1 MVRSRWPVRA
11 PASTKAPERLLTGPV
26 SPVPQH
32 PGRGRAGRGTRPM
45 AGCRDP
51 VTSAPRTT
59 PGGSGLLLVQRRD
72 AGPPVVRVPP
82 VEPEA
87 RTMLQRRR
95 SAAHSRVSGQ
105 SSCSSGGAAGSR
117 ARAAASSARSPST
130 ARTARSLSMAC
141 TARTATSSSLASN
154 SDAQADFRSKRT
166 ARTTCHGNSCRVA
179 MFRIRMPAR
188 SASTRARPRSRMPA
202 PSTSPRPM
210 IATWSPVPNLTTP
223 VDDDLSRRPA
233 TSIEPVTNA
242 AASTQSSRMR
252 RGTAETGSD
261 VGEAGRVTPPWWQP
275 PRTAGARLAEC
286 GGVEISGTA
295 QHAAW
300 QARTVPPVE
309 QLRSDLWSIPVPM
322 GGPLR
327 YVSVYAIALD
337 GGGLGLLDTGWESD
351 AGWAALTGGLAQI
364 GGGLEDVRGV
374 LVTHLHFDH
383 LGLAR
388 RVREASGAWL
398 AMHPADARVVSRLSS
413 RDAEAAVA
421 EEVEFLVGLGADRA
435 EAVRD
440 VGPAE
445 HMRAFTLMAVPDRLL
460 EDGDHAAFP
469 GWRMRAVHTPGH
481 TPGHL
486 CFAEER
492 TGLFF
497 SGDHVLPRISP
508 NISTGSFS
516 GADPL
521 RNFLSSLAAV
531 RDLNPVEVLP
541 AHEWRFRGL
550 DSRVD
555 ELTTHHEHRLAELL
569 AAIARHPHSTPWQLA
584 AFLTWSRPWE
594 GYERRLRIFA
604 VTEAD
609 AHLRTL
615 AGRGLVV
622 GSGGAVLTWGRAAR
636 CAARRSPPWP

>member
-11 PASTKAPERLLTGPV
+11 PERTKAREGLLTGPV

-32 PGRGRAGRGTRPM
+32 PGRVRAGRGTRPM

-51 VTSAPRTT
+51 VTWAPRTT
-59 PGGSGLLLVQRRD
+59 PGGSGLLLVQRPD

-95 SAAHSRVSGQ
+95 SAGHSRVSGQ
-105 SSCSSGGAAGSR
+105 SSCSSGGGAGSP

-166 ARTTCHGNSCRVA
+166 ARTTCHGSSCRVA

-233 TSIEPVTNA
+233 TSIEPVTSA
-242 AASTQSSRMR
+242 AANAQSSRMR

-286 GGVEISGTA
+286 GLAECGDVEISGTA

-300 QARTVPPVE
+300 QAPPVPPVE
-309 QLRSDLWSIPVPM
+309 QLRPDLWSIPVPM

-327 YVSVYAIALD
+327 YVSVYAFALD
-337 GGGLGLLDTGWESD
+337 GGGLGLIDTGWGSDES
-351 AGWAALTGGLAQI
+351 WAALSAGLGAI
-364 GGGLEDVRGV
+364 GGDVADVRGV
-374 LVTHLHFDH
+374 LVTHLHYDH
-383 LGLAR
+383 LGLAER
-388 RVREASGAWL
+388 LRQASGAWG
-398 AMHPADARVVSRLSS
+398 AMHPAGAAIVGSPAL
-413 RDAEAAVA
+413 RDPATFVAAEI
-421 EEVEFLVGLGADRA
+421 EFLVSLGAARE
-435 EAVRD
+435 EAVSD
-440 VGPAE
+440 VGPPE
-445 HMRAFTLMAVPDRLL
+445 DLGHFSRMAVP
-460 EDGDHAAFP
+460 
-469 GWRMRAVHTPGH
+469 
-481 TPGHL
+481 
-486 CFAEER
+486 
-492 TGLFF
+492 
-497 SGDHVLPRISP
+497 
-508 NISTGSFS
+508 
-516 GADPL
+516 
-521 RNFLSSLAAV
+521 
-531 RDLNPVEVLP
+531 
-541 AHEWRFRGL
+541 
-550 DSRVD
+550 
-555 ELTTHHEHRLAELL
+555 
-569 AAIARHPHSTPWQLA
+569 
-584 AFLTWSRPWE
+584 
-594 GYERRLRIFA
+594 
-604 VTEAD
+604 
-609 AHLRTL
+609 
-615 AGRGLVV
+615 
-622 GSGGAVLTWGRAAR
+622 
-636 CAARRSPPWP
+636 